1 MTEDNPP
8 IAHPESASLGNQ
20 LPLLNNTTNQ
30 HQELAATGTVTETIV
45 DNNDNDNDSNNNT
58 VHAMEGDNNHDAT
71 TTPTTS
77 GHKNL
82 SFANNKQ
89 DSHDHVHAHHHQDLD
104 QVEEIPTVLT
114 GVAPST
120 AEGYSIY
127 SNIKDGKVPFL
138 STPLKISSPPP
149 RSRSSF
155 KWSVQTNQCS
165 CSVGACFVINK
176 HIVFIRFVPSSKTNR
191 PVSSTRSRST
201 VRTTALA
208 TYVVIQNFFLWPWGI
223 YRVSCIFAA
232 HDQRY

>member
-45 DNNDNDNDSNNNT
+45 DNNDNDNDNDSNNNT

-82 SFANNKQ
+82 SFANKKQ

-149 RSRSSF
+149 HVQVSNGVSRPTNVAVPWVRASLLTNTLSSF
-155 KWSVQTNQCS
+155 DLSLPQKQIGQ
-165 CSVGACFVINK
+165 
-176 HIVFIRFVPSSKTNR
+176 
-191 PVSSTRSRST
+191 
-201 VRTTALA
+201 
-208 TYVVIQNFFLWPWGI
+208 
-223 YRVSCIFAA
+223 YRAPDR
-232 HDQRY
+232 DQR